1 MADHDA
7 AQAPTNG
14 HRLLTPESRSRASY
28 ETGESSA
35 TGSLRDATPSSS
47 DRRLLEVPRTDDLP
61 RSLSPDYN
69 RLASTAPIPRG
80 ASLRRK
86 IRPRSGGGFLLQDKV
101 AAHRDLSH
109 RHSVRESNHHKA
121 RASPAPRTPESS
133 RARADRGN
141 KPRESSDAGSGRSA
155 RSPNGS
161 RGKSPAAS
169 PGEELD
175 DPYSQSPLPK
185 QNAAGLDVDSAQI
198 VHMAL
203 NLSESRRLAARRNVS
218 RGTPPRLAPVPDGSS
233 GGALR
238 QHLQQQ
244 RRTSRNLSPRPGQA
258 LSPRVS
264 SGAALGTPLQAS
276 FDAGHDAQYRYHFSP
291 STLARAQKAKEHL
304 ELMAQYRRLLE
315 MLPPLKP
322 GIERQMTAISPP
334 ATAVASRGIK
344 FGSRDP
350 PPPALGRQY
359 NPLQYIRNRKIRAR
373 ERKVID
379 GERQGFG
386 DVEGVRLW
394 VDKVYSRSS
403 SVDSTAEGDVFSMPL
418 YPGADDAET
427 QASPDANSKAVTR
440 VRRPRVDW
448 FIEPC
453 DMIADAYWLE
463 RNDHKHLIEDRQWR
477 KIFPPLAELSRP
489 ATREAEDKSSLAA
502 LDADTAQDPRGAKIT
517 KVDTGM
523 SQGSTK
529 DRAKQKFQNMRAFPH
544 RHTGSVPVHHH
555 DFLRLTRDS
564 ASDLSESENEGH
576 DDIRRKAKVGR
587 RGTISSDANDLLEKQ
602 MLEMVAKE
610 ARERDLAESAI
621 EPDNAISPMATI
633 PEKSALSP
641 PPSRFHSRQGSLA
654 DASDSDGRGALNIS
668 RPPSAP
674 QHQQARHDDAPSR
687 KALQKV
693 SSMPTS
699 PELRPSK
706 DGGEPGLVS
715 TQLSPSWSRA
725 GSPPRNP
732 LSKIR
737 HIMRDKNGDLANSPL
752 VSELGQDGDYRIS
765 TTELDVTPDKAAVP
779 DRRRSSPTKKSTSER
794 TSEPWRTH
802 RSSGSLRLRSED
814 QSRRGMFKGP
824 RIDTVIRGGVSKLG
838 DMLWKKEGSGESQ
851 PEMESTDESE
861 SERARGR
868 QRSSLSL
875 SGKENSATPD
885 ENRQLPKHFLDAMP
899 EFNHAPGHSRSTGDV
914 TPSGSANHSRKSSR
928 FDLLK
933 PPRIDPRSASSSIS
947 PPSIRRG
954 RLGDSDVS
962 ESESRHGSVSDQV
975 RDADKR
981 LNDALA
987 PPTYDEDGRRQ
998 SRHWSIAD
1006 KECSTEQA
1014 QLSRREIARMKAL
1027 ILSSGIKALEIS
1039 RRANEFHKPFG
1050 HQSLAA
1056 KGAPV
1061 GTTCAGFGWSD
1072 IAQLSDDKQL
1082 STRKVTFCELY
1093 PLAAQCLGGAIQASG
1108 QRWQVSA
1115 DRFAHRTSPDLQQ
1128 RIGEMR
1134 SRLVDDLSEMARA
1147 AADQADETGRDL
1159 ALGQPLKVK
1168 HVVDVIEKMMRRRRR
1183 RLRWLRRA
1191 LWLTVEWLLVGF
1203 MWYVWFVVMILRIF
1217 LGVGK
1222 GVWRGVR
1229 WLLWL

>member
-1 MADHDA
+1 
-7 AQAPTNG
+7 
-14 HRLLTPESRSRASY
+14 
-28 ETGESSA
+28 
-35 TGSLRDATPSSS
+35 
-47 DRRLLEVPRTDDLP
+47 
-61 RSLSPDYN
+61 
-69 RLASTAPIPRG
+69 
-80 ASLRRK
+80 
-86 IRPRSGGGFLLQDKV
+86 
-101 AAHRDLSH
+101 
-109 RHSVRESNHHKA
+109 
-121 RASPAPRTPESS
+121 
-133 RARADRGN
+133 
-141 KPRESSDAGSGRSA
+141 
-155 RSPNGS
+155 
-161 RGKSPAAS
+161 
-169 PGEELD
+169 
-175 DPYSQSPLPK
+175 
-185 QNAAGLDVDSAQI
+185 
-198 VHMAL
+198 
-203 NLSESRRLAARRNVS
+203 
-218 RGTPPRLAPVPDGSS
+218 
-233 GGALR
+233 
-238 QHLQQQ
+238 
-244 RRTSRNLSPRPGQA
+244 
-258 LSPRVS
+258 
-264 SGAALGTPLQAS
+264 
-276 FDAGHDAQYRYHFSP
+276 
-291 STLARAQKAKEHL
+291 
-304 ELMAQYRRLLE
+304 MAQYRRLLE
-315 MLPPLKP
+315 TLPPLKP
-322 GIERQMTAISPP
+322 GFERQMTAISPP

-386 DVEGVRLW
+386 DVEGVRL
-394 VDKVYSRSS
+394 
-403 SVDSTAEGDVFSMPL
+403 GDVFSMPL
-418 YPGADDAET
+418 YPGADEAES

-477 KIFPPLAELSRP
+477 KIFPPPAELSRP
-489 ATREAEDKSSLAA
+489 ATREAEDKSFLAA

-544 RHTGSVPVHHH
+544 RHTGSIPVHHH

-610 ARERDLAESAI
+610 ARERDQAESAI

-668 RPPSAP
+668 RLPSAP

-687 KALQKV
+687 RRFRKSLRCLRLQ
-693 SSMPTS
+693 SSA
-699 PELRPSK
+699 RPK
-706 DGGEPGLVS
+706 ME
-715 TQLSPSWSRA
+715 
-725 GSPPRNP
+725 GSLASNP

-802 RSSGSLRLRSED
+802 RSSGSLRLRPED

-861 SERARGR
+861 TAEAFPGRNARVQSR
-868 QRSSLSL
+868 
-875 SGKENSATPD
+875 
-885 ENRQLPKHFLDAMP
+885 
-899 EFNHAPGHSRSTGDV
+899 PGHSRSTGDV

-1147 AADQADETGRDL
+1147 AADQA
-1159 ALGQPLKVK
+1159 
-1168 HVVDVIEKMMRRRRR
+1168 
-1183 RLRWLRRA
+1183 
-1191 LWLTVEWLLVGF
+1191 
-1203 MWYVWFVVMILRIF
+1203 
-1217 LGVGK
+1217 
-1222 GVWRGVR
+1222 
-1229 WLLWL
+1229 